1 MDNRY
6 SVMMEDKQ
14 SLEHNLKQ
22 VQEELDM
29 AVEKSDSLEQSR

>member
-1 MDNRY
+1 
-6 SVMMEDKQ
+6 MMEDKQ

-29 AVEKSDSLEQSR
+29 AVEKSDAIFQLYHGDQF